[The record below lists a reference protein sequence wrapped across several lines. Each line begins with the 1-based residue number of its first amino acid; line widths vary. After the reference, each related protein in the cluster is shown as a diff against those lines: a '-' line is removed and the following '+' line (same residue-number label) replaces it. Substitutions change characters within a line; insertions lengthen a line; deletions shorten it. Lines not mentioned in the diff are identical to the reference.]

1 MTQATK
7 RPAAQVACA
16 QKAAELKTSKVA
28 RSRNDSWS
36 RFSDAPTPR
45 LTVTVKEAARLSG
58 LSRTTVW
65 KHISSGLLR
74 STSVGR
80 SRLVHF
86 ASLEALVF
94 AREEAQP
101 PQRVYGP
108 IRKNGSQTRRRGLP
122 Q

>member
-1 MTQATK
+1 MTQATR

-16 QKAAELKTSKVA
+16 QKAAEFKISNA
-28 RSRNDSWS
+28 EPNHDDPWS
-36 RFSDAPTPR
+36 RFSDAPTPP

-74 STSVGR
+74 STSLGR

-86 ASLEALVF
+86 ASLQALVL

-101 PQRVYGP
+101 QQRVFRP
-108 IRKNGSQTRRRGLP
+108 IREDGPQARRRELR

>member
-1 MTQATK
+1 MTDNTPSTK

-16 QKAAELKTSKVA
+16 QKAAELKMAKFAPSH
-28 RSRNDSWS
+28 NDLWS
-36 RFSDAPTPR
+36 RFSDAPTPP

-94 AREEAQP
+94 VRQEAQP
-101 PQRVYGP
+101 HQRA
-108 IRKNGSQTRRRGLP
+108 IRENGAHARRRELP

>member
-16 QKAAELKTSKVA
+16 QKAAELKISKA
-28 RSRNDSWS
+28 EPNHDDAWS
-36 RFSDAPTPR
+36 RFSRAPTPP

-86 ASLEALVF
+86 ASLQALVL
-94 AREEAQP
+94 AREELQP
-101 PQRVYGP
+101 QQLVYRP
-108 IRKNGSQTRRRGLP
+108 TRENNRQARRRELR

>member
-7 RPAAQVACA
+7 RPAAQVECA
-16 QKAAELKTSKVA
+16 QKAAELKISDA
-28 RSRNDSWS
+28 EPNHDDAWS
-36 RFSDAPTPR
+36 RFSHAPTPP

-86 ASLEALVF
+86 ASLQALVLG
-94 AREEAQP
+94 REEVQP
-101 PQRVYGP
+101 HPRVYRPTRENGP
-108 IRKNGSQTRRRGLP
+108 QARRRELR